1 VEEVSRSD
9 MQTEELIA
17 QLVQELA
24 LPGDADAKVL
34 LTQWFET
41 GQAMAGPPTPPPD
54 PVAAVEAA
62 GPEESALY
70 TRTAQLQTLW
80 LVVAGAKA
88 EYEQAEVA
96 GDAEAQARLLK
107 ALTVLMAVTEEEGEA
122 IQAAVKAR
130 SN

>member
-1 VEEVSRSD
+1 

-17 QLVQELA
+17 RLVQELA
-24 LPGDADAKVL
+24 LPGESDAEAM
-34 LTQWFET
+34 LTRWFES
-41 GQAMAGPPTPPPD
+41 GQAMAGPPSTPPD

-62 GPEESALY
+62 GPEDTALY
-70 TRTAQLQTLW
+70 TRTAHLQTLW

-96 GDAEAQARLLK
+96 GDTEAQATLLK
-107 ALTVLMAVTEEEGEA
+107 AITILVAVTEAEGEA

>member
-1 VEEVSRSD
+1 

-17 QLVQELA
+17 HLVRELA
-24 LPGDADAKVL
+24 LTGEADAEAL
-34 LTQWFET
+34 LTRWFES
-41 GQAMAGPPTPPPD
+41 GQAMSGPPSAPPD

-62 GPEESALY
+62 GPEDSALY

-88 EYEQAEVA
+88 EYEEAEVA
-96 GDAEAQARLLK
+96 GDPEAQAKLLK
-107 ALTVLMAVTEEEGEA
+107 ALSVLMAVTEEEGEA
-122 IQAAVKAR
+122 IRAAVKAR